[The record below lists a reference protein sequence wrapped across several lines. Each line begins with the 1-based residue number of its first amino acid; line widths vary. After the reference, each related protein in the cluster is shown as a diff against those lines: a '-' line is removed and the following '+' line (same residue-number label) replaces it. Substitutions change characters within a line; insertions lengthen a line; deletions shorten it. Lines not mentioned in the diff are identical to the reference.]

1 MSSMA
6 PAANHAAA
14 VSDPTIGGDAGLVPA
29 LQDGLQRLNAC
40 AAEVFLALGG
50 ALQSVAVEAREVAG
64 LSKAAVGLGTAGE
77 SDQSMHKL
85 QLVLTDAVQVQ
96 ALGQVSR
103 EKLHEVFS
111 HLKQS
116 RAPLDR
122 LMNLPSVLNI
132 VGMLYRIEA
141 SRLES
146 ASINVSSLTG
156 DMDGMG
162 RQIGKRVATVG
173 AEAARLSRLIKEGTE
188 QLDRVE
194 EQERTQAAD
203 LIRQTGAVIGSFR
216 ARQEAAGQTAVK
228 IDKEYGDMRQAS
240 DRIVMSLQ
248 SEDMARQ
255 RIEHV
260 QEAISRIATG
270 VEAGGL
276 HSGDADVLLLQRSQL
291 SSTRGLLSDSIAS
304 VRDGLR
310 SLGPRLDALTADT
323 SAWAS
328 HTDQEGH
335 SFSAEVKS
343 KLGALGS
350 IFGAYLNSA
359 QKVVTTVDSV
369 LPGLVEMTNAVN
381 EVEEIH
387 ASIRVLALNA
397 GIKTARS
404 GKLGAAI
411 GALAVELHEIAR
423 QSDGDTRAVLESLHA
438 MQGPLKEM
446 EERKITSLSSNMM
459 QWSGQQMTQE
469 MNCLIDPVLADSLK
483 LSKMLAVLFEKTA
496 KLRTDLKSAVAVAER
511 AGVVIQ
517 MFDSVL
523 EELDRNLGRMG
534 YSPDAVLSHDGK
546 TARLS
551 ALYSME
557 SERLVH
563 EQLLGVGKPSPD
575 AAGATPTAADELG
588 SNVEL
593 F

>member
-1 MSSMA
+1 MSSLA

-14 VSDPTIGGDAGLVPA
+14 LSDPSIGGDAALVPA

-85 QLVLTDAVQVQ
+85 QLILTDAVQVQ

-116 RAPLDR
+116 RAPLGR

-146 ASINVSSLTG
+146 ASINVSSLTA

-173 AEAARLSRLIKEGTE
+173 
-188 QLDRVE
+188 
-194 EQERTQAAD
+194 
-203 LIRQTGAVIGSFR
+203 
-216 ARQEAAGQTAVK
+216 
-228 IDKEYGDMRQAS
+228 
-240 DRIVMSLQ
+240 
-248 SEDMARQ
+248 
-255 RIEHV
+255 
-260 QEAISRIATG
+260 
-270 VEAGGL
+270 
-276 HSGDADVLLLQRSQL
+276 
-291 SSTRGLLSDSIAS
+291 
-304 VRDGLR
+304 
-310 SLGPRLDALTADT
+310 
-323 SAWAS
+323 
-328 HTDQEGH
+328 
-335 SFSAEVKS
+335 
-343 KLGALGS
+343 
-350 IFGAYLNSA
+350 
-359 QKVVTTVDSV
+359 
-369 LPGLVEMTNAVN
+369 
-381 EVEEIH
+381 
-387 ASIRVLALNA
+387 
-397 GIKTARS
+397 
-404 GKLGAAI
+404 
-411 GALAVELHEIAR
+411 
-423 QSDGDTRAVLESLHA
+423 
-438 MQGPLKEM
+438 
-446 EERKITSLSSNMM
+446 
-459 QWSGQQMTQE
+459 TQE
-469 MNCLIDPVLADSLK
+469 MNLLIDPVLADSLK

-496 KLRTDLKSAVAVAER
+496 KLRADLESAVAVAER

-517 MFDSVL
+517 VFDSVL

-534 YSPDAVLSHDGK
+534 YSPGTALSHDGK

-563 EQLLGVGKPSPD
+563 EQLLGVGKPAPD
-575 AAGATPTAADELG
+575 AAGATPPAADELG